1 MPTFDFS
8 LPPSPCYVLD
18 EAALLRNLEVLD
30 RVQREAG
37 VKILLALKGVAMIGA
52 FPPIRQVLP
61 GCTVSSLNEA
71 RLAREF
77 HGGEIHVYSP
87 VYTDRDFGALC
98 DLGSHVSFN
107 SLTQYA
113 RFRGAC
119 KGRSIGLRINPEYS
133 PVRTDLY
140 NPCIP
145 GSRLGIRA
153 EALKPGL
160 PADVEG
166 FHSHNLCES
175 DSFALAR
182 TLDRIEALFGRYLPR
197 IKWLNLGGGHLMTR
211 VDYDVDHLIATL
223 GAFRSRHPHLEI
235 ILEPGSAVGWEA
247 GWLVSTVED
256 RFVSGGVTVLM
267 LDVSF
272 ACHMPDC
279 LEMPYQPKVRG
290 ATEAVDGRPA
300 VRLGG
305 CSCLAGDWMG
315 QGDYAFKT
323 VPEVGERLVFE
334 DMLHYTLVKAT
345 TFNGIAL
352 PSIGV
357 WRASGE
363 FEVLRSFG
371 YEDYRSR
378 L

>member
-1 MPTFDFS
+1 MPELDFA

-18 EAALLRNLEVLD
+18 EQALQRNLQLLD
-30 RVQREAG
+30 RVQQEAG
-37 VKILLALKGVAMIGA
+37 VKILLALKGVAMTGA
-52 FPPIRQVLP
+52 LALIRQTLP
-61 GCTVSSLNEA
+61 GCTASSLNEA
-71 RLAREF
+71 LLAREF
-77 HGGEIHVYSP
+77 HGGEIHLCSP
-87 VYTDRDFGALC
+87 VYAERDFGALC
-98 DLGSHVSFN
+98 ELGSHVTFN
-107 SLTQYA
+107 SLTQHA
-113 RFRGAC
+113 RFHGRC
-119 KGRSIGLRINPEYS
+119 KGLSVGLRINPEYS

-153 EALKPGL
+153 EAIKQGL
-160 PADVEG
+160 PEGVEG
-166 FHSHNLCES
+166 LHSHNLCES
-175 DSFALAR
+175 DSHALAR
-182 TLDRIEALFGRYLPR
+182 TLDRIEVLFGRHLGQIR
-197 IKWLNLGGGHLMTR
+197 WLNLGGGHLITR
-211 VDYDVDHLIATL
+211 ADYDVAHLVATL
-223 GAFRSRHPHLEI
+223 RAFRSRHPHLEL
-235 ILEPGSAVGWEA
+235 ILEPGSAVGWDA

-279 LEMPYQPKVRG
+279 LEMPYKPRVLG
-290 ATEAVDGRPA
+290 ATDARPDRPA

-315 QGDYAFKT
+315 QGDYAFE
-323 VPEVGERLVFE
+323 PLPAVGDRLVFE
-334 DMLHYTLVKAT
+334 DMLHYTMVKAT

-357 WRASGE
+357 WRTSGE
-363 FEVLRSFG
+363 FELLRRFG